1 MAGYAPNSSHQDFLA
16 PPQPTALDLPT
27 NWALSTHEPDCQS
40 CNILGM
46 FLAIQSDIPFGHK
59 RKLKRQAL
67 ADSENEKRLPYYLLI
82 YGPIHWQSKILP
94 YYLIPLCNI
103 FPLMSCARHG
113 YKKKSHINNQTT
125 SKIWHSTTSHKNNN
139 LSGLLQAIK
148 PLTQV

>member
-1 MAGYAPNSSHQDFLA
+1 MLVTLA
-16 PPQPTALDLPT
+16 IKILQPLLSLLLWTFNYPPATWCSPT

-40 CNILGM
+40 CNISGM
-46 FLAIQSDIPFGHK
+46 FLQSNQIYLLDIK
-59 RKLKRQAL
+59 EKLKRQAL
-67 ADSENEKRLPYYLLI
+67 ADSENEKRLPCYLLI

-125 SKIWHSTTSHKNNN
+125 SKIWHSTTSHENNN
-139 LSGLLQAIK
+139 LSGLL
-148 PLTQV
+148 TW

>member
-16 PPQPTALDLPT
+16 PPQPTALDSPT

-46 FLAIQSDIPFGHK
+46 FLAIQSDIPFGNK

-103 FPLMSCARHG
+103 LPLKSCAGHG
-113 YKKKSHINNQTT
+113 YKKLHINNQTT

>member
-103 FPLMSCARHG
+103 FPLKFCAGHG
-113 YKKKSHINNQTT
+113 YKKITYKQSNYIKNMAFNHFPQKQQ
-125 SKIWHSTTSHKNNN
+125 SEWSLTSH
-139 LSGLLQAIK
+139 
-148 PLTQV
+148 